1 MKKLVMM
8 VLLGLILAGCGSSAS
23 STATPAGPV
32 GTAAPQLT
40 PLAPGMG
47 VVEGVVV
54 DENNAPIEGLAIY
67 VAKISTDGVIS
78 YSPEADPRGFTNA
91 EGRFTIVNVAPAT
104 YAMAYWTPG
113 PAALILNPDNPDE
126 VVKVEVQADQTSS
139 TGTLKIK
146 RP

>member
-8 VLLGLILAGCGSSAS
+8 VLLGLILAGCSSATP
-23 STATPAGPV
+23 TATPAGPV

-47 VVEGVVV
+47 MVQGVVV
-54 DENNAPIEGLAIY
+54 DESNAPIEGVAIY
-67 VAKISTDGVIS
+67 VAKISVDGVIS
-78 YSPEADPRGFTNA
+78 YSPEADPRGIADA
-91 EGRFTIVNVAPAT
+91 EGRFTINNVAPGT

-113 PAALILNPDNPDE
+113 PAGMVLNPANKDE

-139 TGTLKIK
+139 VGTLQIP

>member
-8 VLLGLILAGCGSSAS
+8 VLLGLILAGCSSATP
-23 STATPAGPV
+23 TATPAGPV
-32 GTAAPQLT
+32 GTAGPQLT

-47 VVEGVVV
+47 VVQGVVV

-67 VAKISTDGVIS
+67 VAKISADGVIS
-78 YSPEADPRGFTNA
+78 YSPEADPRGMTDA

-113 PAALILNPDNPDE
+113 PAALILTPDNPDE

-139 TGTLKIK
+139 AGTLKIK